1 MQIKKDKRNE
11 IKSTS
16 FKIPLSVSQGIRTG
30 VSQKRSL
37 QTVEKG
43 IGKILLEAVA

>member
-16 FKIPLSVSQGIRTG
+16 FKIPLSAAQGIRTE

-37 QTVEKG
+37 RAVEKG
-43 IGKILLEAVA
+43 IGEILLEAVA